1 MSVTVRVDHGLCL
14 GARMC
19 EIRAGHLFTVTPDG
33 VAVPE
38 RQVLE
43 SAADIDAAT
52 EAIDGCPTA
61 AISVTDEH

>member
-43 SAADIDAAT
+43 SAADIDAA
-52 EAIDGCPTA
+52 A
-61 AISVTDEH
+61 